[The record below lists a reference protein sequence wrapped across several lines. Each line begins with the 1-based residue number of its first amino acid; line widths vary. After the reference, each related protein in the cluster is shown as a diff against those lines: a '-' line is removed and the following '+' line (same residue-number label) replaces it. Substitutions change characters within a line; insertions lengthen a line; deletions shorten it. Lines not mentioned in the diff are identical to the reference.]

1 MSSSIPQ
8 SPPRRLVIATVL
20 VIPAT
25 VFVGAN
31 VVQYGLGIGG
41 AAEWLDPL
49 FATRG
54 MAWIATALILL
65 GPVAALLLA
74 ASRIIP
80 IRFDRDDD
88 VWEVRIRVRVDGWA
102 IAVAALSLLVGGILA
117 GHLIAEN
124 LACAMGISSG
134 C

>member
-1 MSSSIPQ
+1 VSSSIPQ
-8 SPPRRLVIATVL
+8 SSSRRLVIATVL

-31 VVQYGLGIGG
+31 VVQYGRGIGG
-41 AAEWLDPL
+41 AGEWLDPL
-49 FATRG
+49 YRH
-54 MAWIATALILL
+54 AWHGVDRDRAHPSR
-65 GPVAALLLA
+65 PVAALLLA

-102 IAVAALSLLVGGILA
+102 IAVAALSLVVGGILA

-124 LACAMGISSG
+124 LACAIGVSSG